1 MSANNKQISGNHY
14 KTPIECWDYLVA
26 NNIGYLEGNAIKYLS
41 RWKKKNGLED
51 LRKAQHY
58 IEKLIEVELASPT
71 VSGMER
77 FPDISGCLHQT
88 AAGDALGG
96 FRNAYHVAKQDWR
109 ASDLLP
115 NGELNNI
122 AILRKDN
129 V

>member
-58 IEKLIEVELASPT
+58 IEKLIEVELARPST
-71 VSGMER
+71 GGVER
-77 FPDISGCLHQT
+77 FPDISGFTNQT

-96 FRNAYHVAKQDWR
+96 FRDAYYVAQQDWR

-115 NGELNNI
+115 NGELNDI